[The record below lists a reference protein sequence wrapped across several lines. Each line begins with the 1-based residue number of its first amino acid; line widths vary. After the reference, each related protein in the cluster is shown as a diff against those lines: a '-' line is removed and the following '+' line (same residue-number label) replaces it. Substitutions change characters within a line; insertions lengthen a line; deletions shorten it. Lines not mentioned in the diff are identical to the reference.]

1 MTASATKSVT
11 TLEDVRAQNAAPLR
25 SAAEDAAEILAAKF
39 DDTLS
44 GDRAIV
50 TIHSEKGEGGNHAVF
65 ASLNGY
71 AYQIPRDKAWN
82 VPLELVEVL
91 ENANQTYY
99 EREVQGDRTVP
110 VERNA
115 PRLAFSVRPA
125 PALSREAAQEVASK
139 VARSNRG

>member
-1 MTASATKSVT
+1 MTATASKSVT
-11 TLEDVRAQNAAPLR
+11 TLEDVRAQNAAPAK
-25 SAAEDAAEILAAKF
+25 SEAEVEAEILSAKF

-44 GDRAIV
+44 GKRAIV
-50 TIHSEKGEGGNHAVF
+50 TVHSEKSEGGNHAVF

-82 VPLELVEVL
+82 VPMELVEVL

-99 EREVQGDRTVP
+99 EHEVQDGRTVP
-110 VERNA
+110 VQRNT

-125 PALSREAAQEVASK
+125 ADLSREEAQAVASK
-139 VARSNRG
+139 VARGTRA